1 MDENSDKS
9 DEKMHDPILNTEL
22 CENVS
27 EENIDTVNLVSKESA
42 TENAHS
48 TSEASEIDPAV
59 EIADK
64 HSQTEKNSEVDS
76 DSSDVEDRNKT
87 NFQEYVKKKAAAR
100 LRILVDSDSEDD
112 EPKKLNSVT
121 ISSSTQASPIKS
133 KTKSHLRI
141 NSDSSDDSPRKNQI
155 NDDKSDSDEDL
166 AAVNRSK
173 RLNELVDSDSEEEIV
188 SKSAGPR
195 ILADSDDEKE
205 ETGKTKK
212 PKKEKKR
219 TGSKRSAKDEAMKQ
233 IHSETQ
239 RLLREAPVSLP
250 YHRPRQRTLEE
261 FLNRKKIAPV
271 LPQATSTF
279 ARMKMSA
286 EVVSRALE
294 EKERE
299 AELFYKSESD
309 EDSGDAGHVEADG
322 HGVALREDSQALSE
336 EKSDGIHQDAVK
348 HVTRQLFNDDSSESL
363 GVKSQSMSDGVISL
377 ISGSD
382 EKLLKDSSCENN
394 LESILEDEK
403 LTDSQEGVILSKE
416 SNEFSSLE
424 SADPAVLD
432 AVKIISNLNS
442 TSTGSESDTIV
453 SSSEND
459 KTETEGSKCDG
470 NFELRDLNSES
481 DKSDGKEL
489 DKCEAFNGKINCDE
503 NDRLNVVKSTENISS
518 LSSISKTSIIDEP
531 DLFCDGSQPGNSEPV
546 SDEVKEVER
555 NVPAPTVDKKKTLM
569 NFAELKPKIRGAP
582 GMMIDFTREMKPN
595 KEAIDNLLD
604 RFLFKHAGSKP
615 SNVNT
620 EVTVLQTEVTDTGLK
635 VTKDVFAYKNVAS
648 HVNDP
653 ELNKPGAKLMKLKED
668 LKKQMADKRHE
679 EWMRKEQDVV
689 DDDEEEEEEDDEGEE
704 KNKGEKEV
712 EEEIMDID
720 EEEEELEEDDVP
732 MKDKRISCA
741 FGDDEAELSEE
752 DQIHLSD
759 DEDED
764 EGDEEDDDENEEE
777 ENTQGRKRFSRIVAL
792 DEDSNSDTENSK
804 PERAFQRTRTDVDIF
819 EDFDDLEIPAGQRQ
833 SSPSPET
840 VQLRETLSSV
850 VGSKSTQGIPE
861 SPVRSLPSQLNNWD
875 FECTPSITESPGK
888 LFEVQNKPVTDEE
901 LMNLCSGKFTDG
913 NNTQASNPRLS
924 GLIDNSANEKPI
936 TDSQIIN
943 LCSGTFTSPD
953 YGSQSVVNNVD
964 ESSQDMCLRFDENS
978 QNGVEVVKKKVE
990 EILKE
995 KEKEGEE
1002 KKEEILRA
1010 SLKIVSSSSE
1020 DDDVDEVDGSKI
1032 KKKVLTKKKIKKLV
1046 LSDDE
1051 DEDNFTDEEQGD
1063 QSDEEKFID
1072 YDSEENE
1079 VVVVPKREIKKVAA
1093 NFLEAE
1099 AELSE
1104 SEWGS
1109 EDEDEKGL
1117 DKFEIEEGDAEDI
1130 DEDQMK
1136 DQLGKIHA
1144 RQLLDDDQ
1152 RDVRM
1157 LQELLFEDGDLH
1169 TDGSGRERRFKW
1181 KNIDKIGDDFLE
1193 GPKNDEDDD
1202 NPADPNELANEIEWR
1217 KMRLEREKFL
1227 EEKMKSMD
1235 DSLENE
1241 LGLGGQ
1247 FFKLGMK
1254 VVKKRKIS
1262 IEQQSVEGVVDKP
1275 IIPRAVTEL
1284 MGTPVSEK
1292 SKLLHNAMKRGSF
1305 LARGDEALAKLA
1317 QVIKQS
1323 DNALTS
1329 NHSKH
1334 FLFTHLSPSVNDS
1347 KGKVADTDAENV
1359 ETDDQKGRKRKS
1371 AASET
1376 PKLTK
1381 KTKLENPSSKKK
1393 LF

>member
-1 MDENSDKS
+1 MDENSDNS
-9 DEKMHDPILNTEL
+9 DEKMHDPILNTDL
-22 CENVS
+22 SDNVP
-27 EENIDTVNLVSKESA
+27 EENINTLNLVNKESVI
-42 TENAHS
+42 ENAHS
-48 TSEASEIDPAV
+48 TSEASEIDPV
-59 EIADK
+59 NKD
-64 HSQTEKNSEVDS
+64 KNSEVDS
-76 DSSDVEDRNKT
+76 DSSDVEDRNKV
-87 NFQEYVKKKAAAR
+87 NFQEYLKKKAATR
-100 LRILVDSDSEDD
+100 LRILVDTDSEDD

-121 ISSSTQASPIKS
+121 ISSSTQASPVKS
-133 KTKSHLRI
+133 KSKSRLRI

-166 AAVNRSK
+166 IAKNRSK

-188 SKSAGPR
+188 SKSVGPR

-205 ETGKTKK
+205 ETGKGKK
-212 PKKEKKR
+212 TKKEKKR
-219 TGSKRSAKDEAMKQ
+219 TGSKRSAKDEAMRQ

-286 EVVSRALE
+286 EIVSRALE

-309 EDSGDAGHVEADG
+309 EDSGGEREDAGHVEDNGDG
-322 HGVALREDSQALSE
+322 VSDSHLGG
-336 EKSDGIHQDAVK
+336 EKSDGIDQDAVK

-363 GVKSQSMSDGVISL
+363 GVKSQSISDGVISL
-377 ISGSD
+377 SSGSED
-382 EKLLKDSSCENN
+382 KLLKESSCENN
-394 LESILEDEK
+394 LESILDEK
-403 LTDSQEGVILSKE
+403 LDSQESVILSKE

-424 SADPAVLD
+424 LNDSPVLD
-432 AVKIISNLNS
+432 AVKIIS
-442 TSTGSESDTIV
+442 TSTESEEDTIV
-453 SSSEND
+453 LSSEND
-459 KTETEGSKCDG
+459 KTETEGNKCDG
-470 NFELRDLNSES
+470 NFELEDLNSQS
-481 DKSDGKEL
+481 DKSDSKEL
-489 DKCEAFNGKINCDE
+489 DKCGALNGDI
-503 NDRLNVVKSTENISS
+503 NDRLNAVKSTENISS
-518 LSSISKTSIIDEP
+518 SSSISKTSIIDEV
-531 DLFCDGSQPGNSEPV
+531 DLFCNGSEHV
-546 SDEVKEVER
+546 LDEVKEVEK
-555 NVPAPTVDKKKTLM
+555 NVPAPVVDKKKTLM
-569 NFAELKPKIRGAP
+569 NFPELKPKIRGAP
-582 GMMIDFTREMKPN
+582 GMMIDFTKEMKPN

-604 RFLFKHAGSKP
+604 RFLSKHAGSKP

-620 EVTVLQTEVTDTGLK
+620 EVTVLQTEATATGLK
-635 VTKDVFAYKNVAS
+635 VTKDVLAYKNVAS
-648 HVNDP
+648 NANDP
-653 ELNKPGAKLMKLKED
+653 ELNKPGAKLVRLKED

-679 EWMRKEQDVV
+679 EWVRKEQDVV
-689 DDDEEEEEEDDEGEE
+689 ADDEEDEEEEEGEE

-741 FGDDEAELSEE
+741 FGDDEAEVSEE
-752 DQIHLSD
+752 EQIHLSD

-764 EGDEEDDDENEEE
+764 EGEEEDDDEEEE
-777 ENTQGRKRFSRIVAL
+777 EKEEESTQCRKRFSRIVAL
-792 DEDSNSDTENSK
+792 DEDSNSDDEDSK
-804 PERAFQRTRTDVDIF
+804 PKKVFERTRTDVDIF
-819 EDFDDLEIPAGQRQ
+819 EDSDDLKIPAGQRQ

-875 FECTPSITESPGK
+875 IECTPSITESPGK
-888 LFEVQNKPVTDEE
+888 LFEVQSKPVTDEE

-924 GLIDNSANEKPI
+924 GLIDHSANEKPI

-953 YGSQSVVNNVD
+953 YGSQSVNNVD

-995 KEKEGEE
+995 KEKEEEE
-1002 KKEEILRA
+1002 KKEEILRVP
-1010 SLKIVSSSSE
+1010 LKIVSSSENE
-1020 DDDVDEVDGSKI
+1020 DIDEVEGGKG
-1032 KKKVLTKKKIKKLV
+1032 KKKVLKKKKKINKLV

-1051 DEDNFTDEEQGD
+1051 DEDNFTDEEQVD

-1109 EDEDEKGL
+1109 EDEDEKDL

-1130 DEDQMK
+1130 DENLMK

-1227 EEKMKSMD
+1227 EEKMKSTD

-1247 FFKLGMK
+1247 FFKL
-1254 VVKKRKIS
+1254 
-1262 IEQQSVEGVVDKP
+1262 
-1275 IIPRAVTEL
+1275 
-1284 MGTPVSEK
+1284 
-1292 SKLLHNAMKRGSF
+1292 
-1305 LARGDEALAKLA
+1305 ALAKLA

-1334 FLFTHLSPSVNDS
+1334 FLFTHLSPAVDDS
-1347 KGKVADTDAENV
+1347 KGKVAETEAENL
-1359 ETDDQKGRKRKS
+1359 ESDDKKGRKRKS
-1371 AASET
+1371 AAGDT
-1376 PKLTK
+1376 PKLAK

>member
-1 MDENSDKS
+1 MDENSDNS
-9 DEKMHDPILNTEL
+9 DEKMHDPILNTDL
-22 CENVS
+22 SENVS
-27 EENIDTVNLVSKESA
+27 EENINTVNLVNKESA
-42 TENAHS
+42 IEKAHS

-59 EIADK
+59 NK
-64 HSQTEKNSEVDS
+64 EKNSEVDS
-76 DSSDVEDRNKT
+76 DSSDVEDRNKV
-87 NFQEYVKKKAAAR
+87 NFEEYLKKKAATR
-100 LRILVDSDSEDD
+100 LRILVDSDSDDD

-133 KTKSHLRI
+133 KAKSRLRI
-141 NSDSSDDSPRKNQI
+141 NSDSSDDSPRKNKI

-166 AAVNRSK
+166 EAVNRSK

-188 SKSAGPR
+188 NKSVGPR

-205 ETGKTKK
+205 EIGKTKK

-219 TGSKRSAKDEAMKQ
+219 TGSKRSAKDEAMRQ

-286 EVVSRALE
+286 EIVSRALE

-309 EDSGDAGHVEADG
+309 EDSGDAADAADAGQVEDNGDG
-322 HGVALREDSQALSE
+322 VSEIQALSGD
-336 EKSDGIHQDAVK
+336 KSDGIDQDAVK

-363 GVKSQSMSDGVISL
+363 GVQSQSVSDGVISL
-377 ISGSD
+377 SSGSED
-382 EKLLKDSSCENN
+382 KLLKESSCENH
-394 LESILEDEK
+394 LESILDEK
-403 LTDSQEGVILSKE
+403 LDSQESVILSKE

-424 SADPAVLD
+424 LTDPAVLD
-432 AVKIISNLNS
+432 AVKIIS
-442 TSTGSESDTIV
+442 TSTESEEDTIV
-453 SSSEND
+453 LSGEND
-459 KTETEGSKCDG
+459 KTETEGNKCDG
-470 NFELRDLNSES
+470 NFELEDLNSQS

-489 DKCEAFNGKINCDE
+489 DKCEAFNGDV
-503 NDRLNVVKSTENISS
+503 NDRLNAVKSTENISS
-518 LSSISKTSIIDEP
+518 LSSISKTSIIDEV
-531 DLFCDGSQPGNSEPV
+531 DLFCNGSEPGNSEPV
-546 SDEVKEVER
+546 SEVKEVEK
-555 NVPAPTVDKKKTLM
+555 NIPAPVDKKKTLM

-604 RFLFKHAGSKP
+604 RFLSKHAGSKP

-620 EVTVLQTEVTDTGLK
+620 EVTVLQTEVTATGLK
-635 VTKDVFAYKNVAS
+635 VTKDVLAYKNVAS
-648 HVNDP
+648 NVNDP
-653 ELNKPGAKLMKLKED
+653 ELNKPGAKLVRLKED

-679 EWMRKEQDVV
+679 EWVRKEKDVV
-689 DDDEEEEEEDDEGEE
+689 GDDEEENEEEEEEGEE
-704 KNKGEKEV
+704 KDKGEKEV

-720 EEEEELEEDDVP
+720 EEEEELEEDDVL

-741 FGDDEAELSEE
+741 FGDDEAEVSEE
-752 DQIHLSD
+752 DQIYLSD

-764 EGDEEDDDENEEE
+764 EGEENEEE
-777 ENTQGRKRFSRIVAL
+777 EEEEEEESTQGRKRFSRIVAL
-792 DEDSNSDTENSK
+792 DDSNDSNSDTENSK
-804 PERAFQRTRTDVDIF
+804 PKKVFERTRTDVDIF
-819 EDFDDLEIPAGQRQ
+819 EDFDDREIPAGQRQ

-875 FECTPSITESPGK
+875 IEFTPSITESPGK
-888 LFEVQNKPVTDEE
+888 LFEVQSKPVTDEE

-913 NNTQASNPRLS
+913 NTQASNPRLS
-924 GLIDNSANEKPI
+924 GLIDHSANKKPI

-953 YGSQSVVNNVD
+953 YGSQSVNNVD
-964 ESSQDMCLRFDENS
+964 ESSQDICLRFDENS

-990 EILKE
+990 EVFKE
-995 KEKEGEE
+995 KEKEEDR
-1002 KKEEILRA
+1002 KKEEILRMP
-1010 SLKIVSSSSE
+1010 LKIVSSSSE
-1020 DDDVDEVDGSKI
+1020 GDDLDEVEGGKG
-1032 KKKVLTKKKIKKLV
+1032 KKKVLKKKKKIKKLV

-1051 DEDNFTDEEQGD
+1051 DEDNFTDEEQVD

-1109 EDEDEKGL
+1109 EDEDEKDL

-1130 DEDQMK
+1130 DENLMK

-1193 GPKNDEDDD
+1193 GPKNEEDDD

-1227 EEKMKSMD
+1227 EEKMKSTD

-1262 IEQQSVEGVVDKP
+1262 IEQQSAEGVVDKP

-1334 FLFTHLSPSVNDS
+1334 FLFTHLSPSVDDS
-1347 KGKVADTDAENV
+1347 KGKVADTEAENL
-1359 ETDDQKGRKRKS
+1359 ESDDKKGRKRKS
-1371 AASET
+1371 AASDT
-1376 PKLTK
+1376 PKLAK